1 MSKEAVSEEARTE
14 EAMAEEGGWK
24 RPHRETARRRRP
36 GGDGPAETAQRIKA
50 SAAEGSASGS
60 SARHGVGRADRAR
73 HGRRTTAIAN
83 APDSTT
89 ANAPD
94 GTTTNAPDSTTAN
107 ESDHALHN
115 ASGNA
120 RPSGRDGAHTRP
132 AGLNDRTVTAL
143 GNPSEALGALG
154 ALEPSEPS
162 EALGAL
168 EAARGTV
175 DGFHRLTGKADPAL
189 GEAVDPLR
197 EAGRAEL
204 AEGRRHLFEA
214 EMEREGRS
222 RGRRHEARPQE

>member
-1 MSKEAVSEEARTE
+1 M
-14 EAMAEEGGWK
+14 
-24 RPHRETARRRRP
+24 
-36 GGDGPAETAQRIKA
+36 KA

-60 SARHGVGRADRAR
+60 SARQGVGRADRAH

-94 GTTTNAPDSTTAN
+94 N
-107 ESDHALHN
+107 ALHN

-120 RPSGRDGAHTRP
+120 RRSGPDGAHTRP

-143 GNPSEALGALG
+143 GNPSEALGALE
-154 ALEPSEPS
+154 ALEQ
-162 EALGAL
+162 
-168 EAARGTV
+168 ARGTV
-175 DGFHRLTGKADPAL
+175 DGFHRLTGKAAPAL

-204 AEGRRHLFEA
+204 AEGRRHLVEA
-214 EMEREGRS
+214 EMKKEGRS
-222 RGRRHEARPQE
+222 RGWRHEARPQE

>member
-1 MSKEAVSEEARTE
+1 M
-14 EAMAEEGGWK
+14 
-24 RPHRETARRRRP
+24 
-36 GGDGPAETAQRIKA
+36 KA

-94 GTTTNAPDSTTAN
+94 N
-107 ESDHALHN
+107 ALHN

-120 RPSGRDGAHTRP
+120 RRSGPDGAHTRP

-143 GNPSEALGALG
+143 GNPSEALGAL
-154 ALEPSEPS
+154 EPSEPS

-168 EAARGTV
+168 EALEQARGTV
-175 DGFHRLTGKADPAL
+175 DGFHRLTGKAAPAL

-204 AEGRRHLFEA
+204 AEGRRHLVEA
-214 EMEREGRS
+214 EMKKEGRS
-222 RGRRHEARPQE
+222 RGWRHEARPQE

>member
-1 MSKEAVSEEARTE
+1 M
-14 EAMAEEGGWK
+14 
-24 RPHRETARRRRP
+24 
-36 GGDGPAETAQRIKA
+36 KA

-60 SARHGVGRADRAR
+60 SARQGVGRADRAR

-94 GTTTNAPDSTTAN
+94 GTTTNAPDSTTANAPDSTTAN

-143 GNPSEALGALG
+143 GNPSEALGAL
-154 ALEPSEPS
+154 EPS
-162 EALGAL
+162 EALEGVKQ
-168 EAARGTV
+168 ARGTV

-189 GEAVDPLR
+189 GEVVDPLR

-204 AEGRRHLFEA
+204 AEGRRHLVEA